1 MNPQK
6 LPDEYSFLVDVNLP
20 KKFSFFNSSDFIHVV
35 DIDPCLSDEEIW
47 DYAFKNDKV
56 IITKDADFY
65 EKCISSEGKPKV
77 ILMKVGNM
85 TINELHHFFE
95 LNWGIIIKHLQE
107 ASLILVNLDNIKVII

>member
-1 MNPQK
+1 M
-6 LPDEYSFLVDVNLP
+6 
-20 KKFSFFNSSDFIHVV
+20 
-35 DIDPCLSDEEIW
+35 
-47 DYAFKNDKV
+47 V

-77 ILMKVGNM
+77 ILMQVGNM

-95 LNWGIIIKHLQE
+95 LNWEIIIKHLKE